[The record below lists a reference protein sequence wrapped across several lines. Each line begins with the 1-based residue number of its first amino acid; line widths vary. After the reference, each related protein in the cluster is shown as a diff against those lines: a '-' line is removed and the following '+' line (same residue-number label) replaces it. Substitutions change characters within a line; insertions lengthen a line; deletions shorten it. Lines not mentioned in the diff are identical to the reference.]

1 MTAKAQAT
9 LRSEVDTTLASGSGD
24 KITGTELR
32 GFMRDFIDSAKWYD
46 VDDPTDL
53 SEEELDALSED
64 LDTTTAAE
72 IFAGTAGKLLS
83 AANAYDMQQS
93 SGVASVAGVLTLTWN
108 ATNIP
113 SYTALC
119 SVTENI
125 TSIVVS
131 SLPLWQTCFVVFELT
146 GAYSITVPDHG
157 DTVDS
162 LEFYRI
168 DNDTW
173 PTFPSEADAVVM
185 LSFTKTATR
194 IYCGVAGICSAP

>member
-1 MTAKAQAT
+1 
-9 LRSEVDTTLASGSGD
+9 
-24 KITGTELR
+24 
-32 GFMRDFIDSAKWYD
+32 MRDFIDSAKWYD

-53 SEEELDALSED
+53 DEADLDALSLD
-64 LDTTTAAE
+64 LDTTTVAE
-72 IFAGTAGKLLS
+72 IFAGTAGKLIS
-83 AANAYDMQQS
+83 AANLYALQQPTS
-93 SGVASVAGVLTLTWN
+93 VASAAGVLTLTWN

-119 SVTENI
+119 AVSENI

-131 SLPLWQTCFVVFELT
+131 GLPLWQTCYVIFELT
-146 GAYSITVPDHG
+146 GAFSITVPTHG
-157 DTVDS
+157 ATVDS

-173 PTFPSEADAVVM
+173 PTFPSEDGAAVI

-194 IYCGVAGICSAP
+194 IYCGVGGLCSAP